1 MELSLRLLLA
11 TIFAF
16 VFAGLGYGAGAA
28 IWSGIGV
35 LLALIA
41 FPIGAIYGFFCREIN
56 NLIRMVFRSL
66 LHFDGD

>member
-16 VFAGLGYGAGAA
+16 VFAGLGYGAGAM

-35 LLALIA
+35 ILALIT

-56 NLIRMVFRSL
+56 YLIRMMCRSL
-66 LHFDGD
+66 IHFDGV